1 MRTLLAI
8 LVTVFAGF
16 AAAQDISLENGSIR
30 QPMPGRTITAGYF
43 TLHNATTEEQR
54 LVAVSSPMFA
64 KIELHQHSH
73 QNGMMKMEQVEFIAI
88 PAQQSVVL
96 QPGGLHLMLFEPDAA
111 LAPGQMLPLELKFAN
126 GSTLSAEV
134 PVVAMPKR

>member
-1 MRTLLAI
+1 MRTLLAM
-8 LVTVFAGF
+8 LVTVFAGL
-16 AAAQDISLENGSIR
+16 AAAQEISIENGSIR

-73 QNGMMKMEQVEFIAI
+73 QNGMMKMEQV
-88 PAQQSVVL
+88 
-96 QPGGLHLMLFEPDAA
+96 
-111 LAPGQMLPLELKFAN
+111 LKI
-126 GSTLSAEV
+126 LS
-134 PVVAMPKR
+134 